1 MDWFGLVRS
10 VCKKSLQFFRKIE
23 NRFSKQLNYNN
34 PTMTTKTKTSFCKVC
49 FDAKKSKEEYT
60 SHWVKSETG
69 PNGVVVCPYLLSLEC
84 RYCKKSGHTPRWCP
98 VMKKR
103 QAARRSRV
111 REPEQVPEPEPE
123 PEPVQEPVTEVVS
136 GPEPEFNICE
146 KFITFRRPRCG
157 AHPKRRINS
166 FDGLDQYSD
175 SDDGSHHAV
184 EVVSQK
190 PLNWADIVSKPPV
203 LKRCTNQQQSSDGE
217 DVGLPDSFA
226 LAPDDD
232 AFLRN
237 TATGQKISWADFCD
251 SD

>member
-1 MDWFGLVRS
+1 
-10 VCKKSLQFFRKIE
+10 
-23 NRFSKQLNYNN
+23 
-34 PTMTTKTKTSFCKVC
+34 MTTKTKTSFCKVC

-60 SHWVKSETG
+60 SHWVKSEPG

-98 VMKKR
+98 VMKRR

-111 REPEQVPEPEPE
+111 REPEQA
-123 PEPVQEPVTEVVS
+123 PEPVSVPKTEQVPAPEVVS
-136 GPEPEFNICE
+136 VPEPEFNICE
-146 KFITFRRPRCG
+146 KFITFRRPRCS

-166 FDGLDQYSD
+166 FDGLEQYSD
-175 SDDGSHHAV
+175 SDDGSHIGVEAV
-184 EVVSQK
+184 PPKS
-190 PLNWADIVSKPPV
+190 LNWADIAAKPPV
-203 LKRCTNQQQSSDGE
+203 LKRSTNQQQIFGGE
-217 DVGLPDSFA
+217 DVGLPDSCA

-232 AFLRN
+232 EFLRN